1 MEMMFLKRLKKLAVL
16 ILCAA
21 LMCGCNSEK
30 NNDSKSDRLS
40 QMRSGSV
47 VPVQAET
54 QQESGYVPLNYE
66 VQKGMW
72 LSYIDLAPMLE
83 VGSEEEFRG
92 NYTEACENIVSV
104 GCNTVYVHVRPFG
117 DALYSSELYP
127 VSSYVPLENGQPLFD
142 PLGVI
147 CEISHDFELSVHA
160 WINPLR
166 CQSESFFENMASSY
180 QTKEWYDENS
190 DKIQSVENSGNLWL
204 NPAYPEVRGLI
215 AEGAAEIAENYQV
228 DGIHYDDYFYPTTE
242 KSFDEQ
248 CYAQM
253 AQGQTLSSWRLDNIS
268 EMCREIYSAVKSVD
282 ERIEVGIS
290 PQGNIENNYD
300 FMYADVRE
308 WCAGTGYCDYILPQI
323 YFGFNNSVKPFE
335 QTLQDWSDI
344 AAQGEVRLIIGLGVY
359 KIGEESEFTDNQGI
373 IARQAEIAL
382 DKCQGTALYAYNSM
396 FEPDYDLVNRM
407 ETEIQYVAQV
417 LKS

>member
-1 MEMMFLKRLKKLAVL
+1 MKRIKKTAVL
-16 ILCAA
+16 ILCAV
-21 LMCGCNSEK
+21 LMCGCNSEEK
-30 NNDSKSDRLS
+30 DESKSDRLS
-40 QMRSGSV
+40 YMKSGSV
-47 VPVQAET
+47 IPVQSET
-54 QQESGYVPLNYE
+54 QQDNGYVPLNYE
-66 VQKGMW
+66 IQKGMW

-83 VGSEEEFRG
+83 VSSEEEFRD
-92 NYTEACENIVSV
+92 NFTEACENIVSV

-117 DALYSSELYP
+117 DALYYSELFPASAYL
-127 VSSYVPLENGQPLFD
+127 PLANGKPLFD
-142 PLGVI
+142 PLEVI

-166 CQSESFFENMASSY
+166 CQSESCFEDLDNYY

-204 NPAYPEVRGLI
+204 NPAYPEVRQLI
-215 AEGAAEIAENYQV
+215 AEGAEEIAENYEI

-242 KSFDEQ
+242 TSFDEE
-248 CYAQM
+248 CYVQM
-253 AQGQTLSSWRLDNIS
+253 AQGQSLSNWRLDNIS

-300 FMYADVRE
+300 FMYADIRK
-308 WCAGTGYCDYILPQI
+308 WCEDTGYCDYILPQI

-335 QTLQDWSDI
+335 QTLRDWSDI
-344 AAQGEVRLIIGLGVY
+344 ASQGEVRLIIGLAVY

-373 IARQAEIAL
+373 IARQAEMAL
-382 DKCQGTALYAYNSM
+382 CECQGVALYAYNNM
-396 FEPDYDLVNRM
+396 FEVDSDLVNRM
-407 ETEIQYVAQV
+407 ETEIQYVAQI
-417 LKS
+417 LRS